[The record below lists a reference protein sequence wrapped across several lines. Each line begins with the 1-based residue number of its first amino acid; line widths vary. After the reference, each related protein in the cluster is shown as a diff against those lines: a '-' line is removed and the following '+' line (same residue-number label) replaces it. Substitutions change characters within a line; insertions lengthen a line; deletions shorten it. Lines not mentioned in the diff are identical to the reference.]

1 MHMDQRSVRDILAGK
16 TYFIRTFGCQMNQH
30 DSERVSG
37 LLDSYGCL
45 MALDPEHADIVVF
58 MTCCVREAA
67 DTRLYGQCNSC
78 KSLPPSPSGKRV
90 VAVGGCIAQR
100 DGEGLLT
107 NVDNV
112 NVIFGTHSIAH
123 VAELIAEAFLDGK
136 RHIRTNEHEDTDAM
150 SMPWHRETQYH
161 AWVPIMTGCNN
172 FCTYCIVPYT
182 RGRERSRDVESILN
196 EIRDMR
202 DKGFKEATLLGQNVN
217 SYAFEKDGETVT
229 FPMLLERVAL
239 EAPNMRIRFVTS
251 HPKDMSDDTLRVI
264 AAHNNI
270 CKYIHLPAQSG
281 SSKILKVMNRK
292 YTREWYL
299 DRIAAIRRIVP
310 EASIATDLFCGFHS
324 ETEEDYQETLSLMRE
339 VRYDAAFL
347 FKYSER
353 PGTYAAKHLPD
364 TVSEEEKVRR
374 LQGMIDLQNQLSEES
389 NLRDIGKEFEVLIE
403 GFSKR
408 SREQLFGRTSQNKVV
423 IFDKKNY
430 KVGQFV
436 KVRINRASSATL
448 FGETID

>member
-1 MHMDQRSVRDILAGK
+1 MDQRSVRDILAGK

-45 MALDPEHADIVVF
+45 MALDPAHADIVVF

-123 VAELIAEAFLDGK
+123 VAELIAEAFRDGK

-172 FCTYCIVPYT
+172 FCTYCVIPYT
-182 RGRERSRDVESILN
+182 RGRIRSLPLDEMARQAAHLAAEGYRELVLTGIEIASYGRDLP
-196 EIRDMR
+196 
-202 DKGFKEATLLGQNVN
+202 GALTLADAV
-217 SYAFEKDGETVT
+217 ETVAAAA
-229 FPMLLERVAL
+229 PQMRLRLGSLEPTVITEDFCRRAAATGRVC
-239 EAPNMRIRFVTS
+239 RHF
-251 HPKDMSDDTLRVI
+251 
-264 AAHNNI
+264 
-270 CKYIHLPAQSG
+270 HLSLQSG
-281 SSKILKVMNRK
+281 CDRTLARMNRK
-292 YTREWYL
+292 YSTAEFLVCVERL
-299 DRIAAIRRIVP
+299 RRYFPGCALTADMI
-310 EASIATDLFCGFHS
+310 TGFPG
-324 ETEEDYQETLSLMRE
+324 ETEEEFEDTIKLIEH
-339 VRYDAAFL
+339 VRYDAL
-347 FKYSER
+347 FTFIFSPR
-353 PGTYAAKHLPD
+353 GGTPAAKMEDP
-364 TVSEEEKVRR
+364 TPKEEKNRR
-374 LQGMIDLQNQLSEES
+374 FDRLCEVQNRISLEIHQ
-389 NLRDIGKEFEVLIE
+389 NYIGKTMLVLVDGKDGDQLTARTE
-403 GFSKR
+403 G
-408 SREQLFGRTSQNKVV
+408 GRLVRMHGDDAL
-423 IFDKKNY
+423 I
-430 KVGQFV
+430 GQFV
-436 KVRINRASSATL
+436 HAKITGCTTWSLV
-448 FGETID
+448 GELAE